1 MEAQGGVDHALV
13 GVLAKVLP
21 TFANT
26 TNTKIG
32 RVLVVVLAVL
42 AAANTAN
49 TANTRA
55 NTANTREPVVL
66 ALGAEHRA
74 RAVAA
79 RRRTAMRLA
88 MRPAPAAADAAR
100 ASRCRP
106 TRHPATAPW
115 PAAACRARQAAP
127 LRIARRRPCIA
138 KSLHDDAACERAC
151 ARAGECAASAHRAVV
166 RARLR
171 RGGSAGKGG
180 GRENAAQTRLP
191 HAAAPHRARF
201 ACAASD
207 DSSEGRTPYVS

>member
-1 MEAQGGVDHALV
+1 
-13 GVLAKVLP
+13 
-21 TFANT
+21 
-26 TNTKIG
+26 
-32 RVLVVVLAVL
+32 
-42 AAANTAN
+42 
-49 TANTRA
+49 
-55 NTANTREPVVL
+55 
-66 ALGAEHRA
+66 
-74 RAVAA
+74 
-79 RRRTAMRLA
+79 MRLA

-138 KSLHDDAACERAC
+138 KSLHEDAACERAC

-180 GRENAAQTRLP
+180 GRENAAQTRRTARCRTTQGTVRVRGKRRFERRP
-191 HAAAPHRARF
+191 HTLRQLRSRRDRSRRVMKVGLAWCRTRKRSREKSMCCAQQNAVRRLGECVRWAVPWADNAPAAR
-201 ACAASD
+201 
-207 DSSEGRTPYVS
+207 